1 MSMYRAYAKAA
12 PSEAATPTP
21 SRAPPLQTSTTSERP
36 VSASDRATQRRR
48 RTGSWTKK
56 RDQNGCDVL
65 DHQCDSDVQ
74 VRDRGEVQEVDEG
87 KAGDP
92 EDQEEPQL
100 PSGQPEALGAQEGDG
115 GEQDQPRPG
124 GAKLGEPKRRK
135 TARVDDDLGHR
146 GVHRPETDGGDDQR
160 VPERRPPA
168 RGPISENLTGERRVG
183 HGPLT
188 LASGTIRV
196 LRDVAQPGSAPA
208 LGAGGR
214 RFESGR
220 PD

>member
-135 TARVDDDLGHR
+135 TARVDDDL
-146 GVHRPETDGGDDQR
+146 